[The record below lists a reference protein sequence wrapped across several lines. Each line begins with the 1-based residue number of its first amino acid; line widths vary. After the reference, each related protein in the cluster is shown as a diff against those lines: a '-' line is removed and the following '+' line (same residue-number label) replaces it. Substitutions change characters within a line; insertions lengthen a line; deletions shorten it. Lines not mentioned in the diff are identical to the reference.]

1 MGVKRDVTFALHS
14 CYMWAFFE
22 WCSRGEC
29 YIGSCGEGFLRVFLL
44 CMGLTTTIR
53 GVVPSGWAGC
63 FMLRAMGRFN
73 RSLLRFCPAFH
84 IAIFDVGLNLF
95 LLNYRK

>member
-1 MGVKRDVTFALHS
+1 MNGVRGVNVTLVA
-14 CYMWAFFE
+14 AA
-22 WCSRGEC
+22 RG
-29 YIGSCGEGFLRVFLL
+29 FRVFLLL

-53 GVVPSGWAGC
+53 GIIPSGWAGC
-63 FMLRAMGRFN
+63 FILRAMGCFN

-84 IAIFDVGLNLF
+84 IAIFNVGLNLF